1 MAISLYQVRFVN
13 SFHNSCYNIG
23 SRSEV
28 LRLGVGPNHLLAVD
42 AISKHLR
49 EKCPEVFG
57 VAAAGDDSSEPGSA
71 LRSAVKFF
79 SSPME
84 SDSKSDQ
91 HYIDDLRAGAFQ
103 YVEAEN
109 DDHTKPYQVI
119 IISFTLKK
127 SLYLKPGGLDL
138 SRRDLDRDLDLDAK
152 KKSVST
158 VEKISTVFKS

>member
-71 LRSAVKFF
+71 LRNAVKFF
-79 SSPME
+79 SSPIE
-84 SDSKSDQ
+84 SDAKSDQ

-109 DDHTKPYQVI
+109 DDHTKPYQVAL
-119 IISFTLKK
+119 SFFRNA
-127 SLYLKPGGLDL
+127 SSYI
-138 SRRDLDRDLDLDAK
+138 
-152 KKSVST
+152 SVS
-158 VEKISTVFKS
+158 VSDLISDFEMLFPV